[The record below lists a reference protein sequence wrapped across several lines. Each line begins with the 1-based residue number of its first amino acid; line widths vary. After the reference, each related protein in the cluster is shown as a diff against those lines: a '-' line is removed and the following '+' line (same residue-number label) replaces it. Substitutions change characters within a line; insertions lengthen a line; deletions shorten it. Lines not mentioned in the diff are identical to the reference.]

1 MITATELRK
10 KTTAR
15 PRLKWIMSIWLGWE
29 DEEC

>member
-15 PRLKWIMSIWLGWE
+15 PRLKWTISIWLGWE
-29 DEEC
+29 DE